1 MREVY
6 VFDIDGVLLYA
17 GSSLIYRLGTLEP
30 LSHPSMNSKFSRRVT
45 PRDLGIKLLMDRSV
59 KGRVILVTGRPER
72 KRGLTI
78 AQLKELGV
86 YKHIDALLM
95 RRDDDCRPEWEVK
108 PELLEAFVDN
118 PYSVLEIHEDNE
130 RVLKAYS
137 KRFPYALLYLHEGR
151 SFNLYDPSRPY
162 SRTLDLVEEGLY

>member
-1 MREVY
+1 MKGVY
-6 VFDIDGVLLYA
+6 VFDIDGVLLYMW
-17 GSSLIYRLGTLEP
+17 SSFIHRLGKSEHWSP
-30 LSHPSMNSKFSRRVT
+30 PSMNPECSGRVT

-72 KRGLTI
+72 KRRNTV

-86 YKHIDALLM
+86 YKHVDALLM
-95 RRDDDCRPEWEVK
+95 RRDDDRRPEWEVK
-108 PELLEAFVDN
+108 PELLEAFVDD

-137 KRFPYALLYLHEGR
+137 KRFPYALLYLHADRGF
-151 SFNLYDPSRPY
+151 SLYDPSRSY
-162 SRTLDLVEEGLY
+162 SRTLDLMEEGLY